1 MIAMLRRS
9 ERTVVPVSMVLDMSS
24 PGAPGHR
31 SLAPGTKRRGS
42 HGRAIV
48 GFYYAN
54 EVYQS
59 GGPAAPDRNVRIL
72 RHLALETFC
81 HHARRRPARG
91 SVGRGDGG
99 GVRPHLALSTP

>member
-31 SLAPGTKRRGS
+31 TLAPGTKRRGS

-48 GFYYAN
+48 GFYYVN

-59 GGPAAPDRNVRIL
+59 GGPAALAPLAVALLCRPLGVCGLPPTSGRVRRQL
-72 RHLALETFC
+72 DPSSMTGGCRATT
-81 HHARRRPARG
+81 ARPR
-91 SVGRGDGG
+91 
-99 GVRPHLALSTP
+99 

>member
-31 SLAPGTKRRGS
+31 TLAPGTKRRGS

-48 GFYYAN
+48 GFYYVN

-59 GGPAAPDRNVRIL
+59 GGLAA
-72 RHLALETFC
+72 LAPLAVALHC
-81 HHARRRPARG
+81 RPL
-91 SVGRGDGG
+91 
-99 GVRPHLALSTP
+99 GVRGLLDGPPRAPTARPQLDEWRVPCHD